1 MSYIDKFGF
10 EDFDYLDLHE
20 EGFKCWQTDYRL
32 LRERNEE
39 ADKIAWEGGEKDFKD
54 TCMQRDK
61 DKQVPRQ
68 RPLFSKEQLA
78 NWNN

>member
-1 MSYIDKFGF
+1 MSYIDKFEL
-10 EDFDYLDLHE
+10 EDFDYLDQHE

-32 LRERNEE
+32 LRERDEE
-39 ADKIAWEGGEKDFKD
+39 AGRIAYEGGLKDFKD
-54 TCMQRDK
+54 DYMQRHK

-78 NWNN
+78 NWGK